1 MSIEDIN
8 TIEELKYLQ
17 SEADKIDGL
26 EYFNIILKVLNPDK
40 SFIDINGNPLPTP
53 KANLKN
59 EQIKNRAKKSITKIE
74 LQVVKEAIY
83 EPKKGVKKSKGYTTL
98 SVFIYKKNTTIDED
112 LREYLSG
119 VKVLL
124 DMHIS
129 TLLQRRLEDFK
140 KAQKSKNKEKKGKFK
155 KAGHLV
161 DQTLKYSYPR
171 DKSNQLPLFDSITTE
186 DTKNLIRESGVEVSE
201 LVEGIN
207 LSPSESKVIDCL
219 CKLLHENSQITEPT
233 KEEYYSGN
241 IGYELVP
248 FGGELNTPAPK
259 LGFTLYE
266 LTKEYKG
273 EDYVSGKDIENVKQ
287 ILTNLDNKKFLL
299 SYVETTKIKGGGRI
313 ERKIEEFRKLI
324 HILKIS
330 ETEYNKENIELNK
343 REDIIIL
350 LNPIFRRQIDSKFI
364 LYPNDI
370 NRRTIIA
377 YGSHNISEV
386 TIRLRDWLMRALSSK
401 HYEPEI
407 GLDRLYYILAE
418 KWMKESRKKKVK
430 EYTEKAIETVKALGL
445 LISYEEKKNDLG
457 EPKIVFT
464 LNKNWE

>member
-8 TIEELKYLQ
+8 TTEELKYLQ

-83 EPKKGVKKSKGYTTL
+83 EPKKGVKKSKGHTTL

-207 LSPSESKVIDCL
+207 LSPSESKVIDSL

-233 KEEYYSGN
+233 KEDYYSGN

-299 SYVETTKIKGGGRI
+299 SYVETTKIKGGRRI
-313 ERKIEEFRKLI
+313 ERKIEDFRKLI

-343 REDIIIL
+343 REDIIII
-350 LNPIFRRQIDSKFI
+350 LNPIFRRQIDKKYVV
-364 LYPNDI
+364 YPNDI
-370 NRRTIIA
+370 NRRTMIA
-377 YGSHNISEV
+377 YGSHNISE
-386 TIRLRDWLMRALSSK
+386 IALRLRDWLMRALSSK

-407 GLDRLYYILAE
+407 SLDRLYHLLAE

-464 LNKNWE
+464 LNRNWE

>member
-8 TIEELKYLQ
+8 TTEELKYLQ

-171 DKSNQLPLFDSITTE
+171 DKSNQLPLFDSITKE
-186 DTKNLIRESGVEVSE
+186 DTKNLIRDSGVEVSE

-207 LSPSESKVIDCL
+207 LSPSESKVIDSL

-233 KEEYYSGN
+233 KEDYYSGN

-313 ERKIEEFRKLI
+313 ERKIEDFRKLI

-330 ETEYNKENIELNK
+330 ETEYNKENIELTK

-386 TIRLRDWLMRALSSK
+386 TIRLREYLTRELGNK
-401 HYEPEI
+401 HYKPEI
-407 GLDRLYYILAE
+407 GLDRLYYLLAE

-445 LISYEEKKNDLG
+445 LISYEEKKNYLG

>member
-219 CKLLHENSQITEPT
+219 CKLLHENSQITEST
-233 KEEYYSGN
+233 KEDYYSGN

-386 TIRLRDWLMRALSSK
+386 TIRLREYLTRELGSK
-401 HYEPEI
+401 RYEPEI
-407 GLDRLYYILAE
+407 GLDRLYYLLAE